1 MKKKYSAILIIL
13 ILIIVII
20 PGDLNYLKSNN
31 LSGFMIQNWSM
42 NYDSGFIFRG
52 LIGTILSLFTR
63 PITPNLIM
71 IITYVMIGLYIL
83 AVYLYSNSLYEIKK
97 NDITLLFLLFIL
109 VQPSVLQKLITS
121 STVGRLDVIMTLLFL
136 VMFLLPKLK
145 RNLIKY
151 TIAVLIS
158 ALALLIHEGFFVFFV
173 PTIFVMFLIFEEKI
187 WRSICYYLL
196 PVVLIWLCIVLT
208 GQADIP
214 LQALFEQLNSN
225 AIANYG
231 RDFNHGN
238 LQMIYYMNIKEK
250 IEFTLNFY
258 DKTKLFKIA
267 LTFIVLSPSLYCL
280 IRYYIALFNNTKD
293 KKKKVILVLF
303 YIATISPLG
312 ALLFGIDTYRWIGI
326 ALFNNCTA
334 LAILFYYDSVY
345 RETIY
350 EITEKIKHSLIVAIV
365 LALLSGVFSVFN
377 SYPFIEKYIHMFLG

>member
-1 MKKKYSAILIIL
+1 MRKKYSAILIIL

-20 PGDLNYLKSNN
+20 PGDLNYLNSKN

-42 NYDSGFIFRG
+42 NYNSGFIFRG
-52 LIGTILSLFTR
+52 LIGTMLSLFGS

-71 IITYVMIGLYIL
+71 VITYVMIGLYIL
-83 AVYLYSNSLYEIKK
+83 AVYLYSNSLYKIKK

-121 STVGRLDVIMTLLFL
+121 STAGRLDVIMTLLFL
-136 VMFLLPKLK
+136 VILLLPKLK
-145 RNLIKY
+145 KQLIKY

-158 ALALLIHEGFFVFFV
+158 TLALLIHEGFFVFFV
-173 PTIFVMFLIFEEKI
+173 PTIFVMFLMFEDKV

-196 PVVLIWLCIVLT
+196 PVILIWLGIVLT

-214 LQALFEQLNSN
+214 LEALFEQLNNN

-258 DKTKLFKIA
+258 DKTKLLKIA

-280 IRYYIALFNNTKD
+280 IRYYIVLFNNTTD
-293 KKKKVILVLF
+293 KKKKVILILF
-303 YIATISPLG
+303 YIASISPLG
-312 ALLFGIDTYRWIGI
+312 ALFFGIDTYRWIGI
-326 ALFNNCTA
+326 ALFNKCTA
-334 LAILFYYDSVY
+334 LAILFYYDNVY
-345 RETIY
+345 REVISEMTN
-350 EITEKIKHSLIVAIV
+350 KIKHSLIIAIV
-365 LALLSGVFSVFN
+365 LALLSGVFSVFY
-377 SYPFIEKYIHMFLG
+377 SYPFIEKYIQMFLG